1 MRNFIELSLL
11 IITIVFSTCMVNAK
25 DFSFEDTIV
34 QMNKCFSAKKYDKAL
49 KLGLKAKRENLTES
63 QKKTLQKTME
73 ELISAKQF
81 DDAVKTFSVSYDKYE
96 DYYVYSPKVTF
107 SLAMHPYI
115 YVRDNVPLYKI
126 RFCTY
131 HYSRKSMKPDK
142 VFLYADG
149 KNMVFDVFTGDD
161 VLVNYNTYQRKVT
174 AHVNLTPKQL
184 GLINQAMNA
193 NDVSF
198 KIKDTNSSISA
209 ENKVFNN
216 NKEFIKNGY
225 VLNFAIINKLLKPGE
240 NRI

>member
-1 MRNFIELSLL
+1 
-11 IITIVFSTCMVNAK
+11 
-25 DFSFEDTIV
+25 
-34 QMNKCFSAKKYDKAL
+34 
-49 KLGLKAKRENLTES
+49 
-63 QKKTLQKTME
+63 
-73 ELISAKQF
+73 
-81 DDAVKTFSVSYDKYE
+81 
-96 DYYVYSPKVTF
+96 
-107 SLAMHPYI
+107 
-115 YVRDNVPLYKI
+115 
-126 RFCTY
+126 
-131 HYSRKSMKPDK
+131 
-142 VFLYADG
+142 
-149 KNMVFDVFTGDD
+149 MVFDVFTGDD

>member
-1 MRNFIELSLL
+1 
-11 IITIVFSTCMVNAK
+11 MVNAK

-34 QMNKCFSAKKYDKAL
+34 QMNKFFSAKKYDKAL
-49 KLGLKAKRENLTES
+49 KIGLKAKRENLTES

-96 DYYVYSPKVTF
+96 DYYVYSPICTF
-107 SLAMHPYI
+107 TLAMHPYI
-115 YVRDNVPLYKI
+115 YVKNNIPLFKV
-126 RFCTY
+126 RFSTY
-131 HYSRKSMKPDK
+131 HYSRTRMKPDK

-149 KNMVFDVFTGDD
+149 RNMVFDVFAGDD
-161 VLVNYNTYQRKVT
+161 VMINYNTNQRKVT

-198 KIKDTNSSISA
+198 KIKDSYNSISA

-216 NKEFIKNGY
+216 NKEFVKNGY
-225 VLNFAIINKLLKPGE
+225 ILNFAIINKLLKPGE